1 MSAEN
6 MYDIISEIS
15 PDILEEAENHNFGKD
30 YTPLK
35 ILAAAAG
42 IMLLICG
49 SIPVMAACN
58 NETAY
63 QIMYS
68 VAPWLAQRLK
78 PVSMSCENSGI
89 VMEVVGMELDYDKA
103 NILISMKDTAENRLT
118 KECDLFDGYTIFSSN
133 AQCAGAGLVD
143 YDEETG
149 TAYFLISI
157 DQMGK
162 PIKEGDKIIFLVRDI
177 LPGKEHYDLGLDMI
191 DLKDLPENVE
201 VTLDYELRGGGGPGL
216 ESMSLGGMP
225 VMVTDPSDEVTLAEG
240 VTMTGYGIYDGF
252 LHVQLKFSDIHKT
265 DNNGYIYLIDP
276 SGEKVIYDLS
286 VSWFD
291 DERVDSYEEY
301 YLHLPEGGFEGY
313 EIRGEF
319 WTCNEGPI
327 EGPWQVTIPLEMLE
341 D

>member
-1 MSAEN
+1 MNAEN
-6 MYDIISEIS
+6 MYGVISDIDPSII
-15 PDILEEAENHNFGKD
+15 EEAVNYKFERD

-35 ILAAAAG
+35 IIAAAACV
-42 IMLLICG
+42 MMLICG

-68 VAPWLAQRLK
+68 VVPWLAQRLK
-78 PVSMSCENSGI
+78 PVSLSCEKDGI
-89 VMEVVGMELDYDKA
+89 VMEVVGVELDYDKA
-103 NILISMKDTAENRLT
+103 NVLVSMRDTAGSRLT
-118 KECDLFDGYTIFSSN
+118 EECDLFDGYSIFSSN

-143 YDEETG
+143 FDEETD

-157 DQMGK
+157 DQMGV
-162 PIKEGDKIIFLVRDI
+162 PIKEDDKIVFLVHDI
-177 LPGKEHYDLGLDMI
+177 LPCKEHFDMNLNMI
-191 DLKDLPENVE
+191 DLNNLPENVE
-201 VTLDYELRGGGGPGL
+201 VTFDYDYRGGGGPGHDGMTL
-216 ESMSLGGMP
+216 NGMP
-225 VMVTDPSDEVTLAEG
+225 VMVTDPAEEVVLAEG
-240 VTMTGYGIYDGF
+240 VTLTGYGIHDDL
-252 LHVQLKFSDIHKT
+252 LHVQLKFSDIHRT

-301 YLHLPEGGFEGY
+301 FISMPEGGFDGY
-313 EIRGEF
+313 KIMGEF

-327 EGPWQVTIPLEMLE
+327 EGPWQVTIPVGLLE